1 MLNFTHNPFVMSVVM
16 LNVIMLNVIMPSVTA
31 AKKHYNISTR
41 IPHPVNFLTALPV
54 SGVTCAEVGRLVPGK
69 IQKMEGLKFFLT
81 LTNTFNQK

>member
-16 LNVIMLNVIMPSVTA
+16 LNVIMLSVTA

-54 SGVTCAEVGRLVPGK
+54 SGVTGAEVGRLVPGK
-69 IQKMEGLKFFLT
+69 NQKMEGLKFFLT